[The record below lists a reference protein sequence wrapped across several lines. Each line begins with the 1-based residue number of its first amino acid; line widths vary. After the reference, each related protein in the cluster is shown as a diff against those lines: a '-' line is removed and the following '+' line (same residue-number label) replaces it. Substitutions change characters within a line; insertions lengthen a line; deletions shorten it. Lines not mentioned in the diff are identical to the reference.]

1 VAAAAVAVAALLAA
15 CGGSTGGGSSSG
27 DATTP
32 STGTPPATATGAA
45 ATQPATTAS
54 GPSHDVTLW
63 FVKDGKPAS
72 VTRTA
77 PQTRAVARQSLELL
91 LAGPTAEERAQG

>member
-1 VAAAAVAVAALLAA
+1 
-15 CGGSTGGGSSSG
+15 
-27 DATTP
+27 
-32 STGTPPATATGAA
+32 
-45 ATQPATTAS
+45 
-54 GPSHDVTLW
+54 VTLW